1 MILREFDSYETV
13 IGRMY
18 GGATGSKIAVKFRDK
33 VWMLKSCQNLKLK
46 EYHNVE
52 ISYANDPVT
61 EYIGSH
67 IYGLVGIP
75 VHETVLGL
83 YHGKLSVL
91 CSDKAFPNKLY
102 EFREFRNNLM
112 CPDIV
117 QSSSGMSTELSD
129 IFEII
134 EKFPYLDKESVYTR
148 FWQMF
153 VIDALIG
160 NTDRNNGNWGFLL
173 KDNKFELYDVYDCGA
188 CLNNKR
194 SEAQMLEDIKSGRL
208 ESIAFNYTFNYRE
221 NKKRINP
228 FKFIERHLDNPY
240 IRETLDLI
248 NNIDFNDIEKLLN
261 SLRPVI
267 TETQENWYCS
277 ILRLRY
283 DRLKDLSNKRLSTLK
298 SLL

>member
-18 GGATGSKIAVKFRDK
+18 GGATGPKVAIRFRDK
-33 VWMLKSCQNLKLK
+33 VWMLKTCQNLKLRN
-46 EYHNVE
+46 YRNVE
-52 ISYANDPVT
+52 ISYANDSVT

-67 IYGLVGIP
+67 IYELVGLP

-83 YHGKLSVL
+83 YKGKLSVL
-91 CSDKAFPNKLY
+91 CSDKAYPDKLY
-102 EFREFRNNLM
+102 EFREFRNTLM
-112 CPDIV
+112 DSEIV
-117 QSSSGMSTELSD
+117 QHSSGMSTELSD

-134 EKFPYLDKESVYTR
+134 EKFPYIDKDLTYKR

-153 VIDALIG
+153 VIDSLIG

-194 SEAQMLEDIKSGRL
+194 SETQMSEDIKLGRL
-208 ESIAFNYTFNYRE
+208 ESIAFNYTFNYQE

-228 FKFIERHLDNPY
+228 FKYIERHMDNLY
-240 IRETLDLI
+240 IKEALSLI
-248 NNIDFNDIEKLLN
+248 NDIDFNDIEKLLN

-267 TETQENWYCS
+267 SETQENWYCS

-283 DRLKDLSNKRLSTLK
+283 DRLKDLSNRRLFTLK